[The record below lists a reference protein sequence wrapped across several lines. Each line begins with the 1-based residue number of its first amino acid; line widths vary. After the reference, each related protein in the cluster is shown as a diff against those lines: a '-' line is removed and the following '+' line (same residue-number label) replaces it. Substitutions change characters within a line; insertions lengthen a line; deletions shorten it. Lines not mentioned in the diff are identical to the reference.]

1 MASHSLP
8 TALPAMIRAVRLLSA
23 IFVLSLPLSA
33 GADEPAKADVPNNAD
48 AIVPPSPMPDGADS
62 AAPAIAAKRDALWQ
76 DRPLAGLKA
85 AIKPTQGELPPN
97 AASPRLAQSGTQH
110 FSMGDSRPWMFNSS
124 EWDAP
129 ATRHLPLL
137 FEEPNLERL
146 GYTYG
151 FYHQDEEGC
160 ETSPHLAE
168 CLQPFVSFVHFYGS
182 LALMPHLI
190 AVDDPCTPFYT
201 LGTDRPGS
209 PSAYRKHLI
218 PLDHQRGW
226 QSETFDDEVLGSNL
240 RRRTQAHSIA
250 MQRLLFWGE

>member
-129 ATRHLPLL
+129 ATRHLPLF
-137 FEEPNLERL
+137 FE
-146 GYTYG
+146 
-151 FYHQDEEGC
+151 
-160 ETSPHLAE
+160 
-168 CLQPFVSFVHFYGS
+168 
-182 LALMPHLI
+182 
-190 AVDDPCTPFYT
+190 
-201 LGTDRPGS
+201 
-209 PSAYRKHLI
+209 
-218 PLDHQRGW
+218 
-226 QSETFDDEVLGSNL
+226 
-240 RRRTQAHSIA
+240 
-250 MQRLLFWGE
+250 

>member
-1 MASHSLP
+1 MASHSRP
-8 TALPAMIRAVRLLSA
+8 TALPATIRAVRLLSA
-23 IFVLSLPLSA
+23 IIVLSLSLR
-33 GADEPAKADVPNNAD
+33 ADEPPKADAPTQAD
-48 AIVPPSPMPDGADS
+48 AIAPPSPMPDGADS

-97 AASPRLAQSGTQH
+97 AASPRLAQAGTQH
-110 FSMGDSRPWMFNSS
+110 YSMGDSRPWMFNSS

-151 FYHQDEEGC
+151 FYHQDDDGC

-182 LALMPHLI
+182 IALMPHII

-226 QSETFDDEVLGSNL
+226 QAETFDDEVLGSNL

-250 MQRLLFWGE
+250 MQRLLFWE

>member
-1 MASHSLP
+1 MASLSQP
-8 TALPAMIRAVRLLSA
+8 TALPVMIRAVKLLSA
-23 IFVLSLPLSA
+23 MFALSA
-33 GADEPAKADVPNNAD
+33 LMLVRADEPNKAG
-48 AIVPPSPMPDGADS
+48 AIVPPSPMPGGS
-62 AAPAIAAKRDALWQ
+62 ISTMPAIAAKRDALWQ
-76 DRPLAGLKA
+76 DRPLGGLKA
-85 AIKPTQGELPPN
+85 AIKQTEGELPPN
-97 AASPRLAQSGTQH
+97 AAAPRLAQAGMQNYSI
-110 FSMGDSRPWMFNSS
+110 GDSRPWMFNNS

-182 LALMPHLI
+182 IALLPHII
-190 AVDDPCTPFYT
+190 AIDDPCEPFYT

-226 QSETFDDEVLGSNL
+226 QTGTFDDEILGANL
-240 RRRTQAHSIA
+240 RRRTQAHSLAI
-250 MQRLLFWGE
+250 QRLLFWGE